1 MTNKNIKSVET
12 CFVHQYFFHAQAF
25 SSLNT
30 YLPPPISVSTFR
42 TLVSPIIIP
51 RPPTVRG
58 TTVIIIS
65 STSTISRAAGTTAAT
80 VTWGTTTTISR
91 RTTAR
96 PRTTPII
103 TVAITTVSSTII
115 PPASSVTSFIVAIAT
130 ISSTSSTVVVTATP
144 LTSTTLTHPPRHKL
158 HRNLTLIQLPPIRR
172 ILRPTRLLH
181 SLKLHKRI
189 IALHLNP
196 HQSSIRFK

>member
-1 MTNKNIKSVET
+1 MTNKNTKSVET
-12 CFVHQYFFHAQAF
+12 CFVHQYFHAQAF

-65 STSTISRAAGTTAAT
+65 STSTISRAAGTTAAA
-80 VTWGTTTTISR
+80 VTRGTTTTISR

-130 ISSTSSTVVVTATP
+130 ISSTSSTVVVTTTP

-196 HQSSIRFK
+196 HQSSIWFK